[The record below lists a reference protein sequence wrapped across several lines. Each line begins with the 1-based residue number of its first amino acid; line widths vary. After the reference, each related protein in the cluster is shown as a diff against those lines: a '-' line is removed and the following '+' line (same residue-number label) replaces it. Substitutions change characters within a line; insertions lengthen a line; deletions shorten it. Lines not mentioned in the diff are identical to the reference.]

1 MKTYNYFKN
10 LKDASQRIKNE
21 IRIKSNSI
29 IISANTTGKYRSPF
43 FAKELSSKLHIPFGV
58 LFSRNIFAPE
68 NKKCIIGVVN
78 ENGDIILDNAL
89 VDFFQITQNYI
100 YSETNREIE
109 EILGYIHNYKDI
121 SLENMV
127 SNKSVILVDYAIL
140 SGFKTL
146 CAIKSL
152 IKLGVTEISIA
163 TPVISEDTFTHLS
176 KFVDSIF
183 YIRKEKHFTRKK
195 DYYKSFEKNT
205 IEDILIK
212 DNNKNEFNIRF

>member
-10 LKDASQRIKNE
+10 LKDASQQ
-21 IRIKSNSI
+21 IKSEIILKPNSI
-29 IISANTTGKYRSPF
+29 IVSINTTTKYRSPF
-43 FAKELSSKLHIPFGV
+43 FAKMLASKMNVPFDV

-100 YSETNREIE
+100 YSETNRELE
-109 EILGYIHNYKDI
+109 EILGHIHNYKDR
-121 SLENMV
+121 SLEETI
-127 SNKSVILVDYAIL
+127 SNQSVILVDYAIL

-152 IKLGVTEISIA
+152 IKLGVKEISIA
-163 TPVISEDTFTHLS
+163 TPVISTDIFDYLS
-176 KFVDSIF
+176 KYVDNIF
-183 YIRKEKHFTRKK
+183 YIKKEKHFTKK
-195 DYYKSFEKNT
+195 EDYYKSFEET
-205 IEDILIK
+205 TMEDILIK
-212 DNNKNEFNIRF
+212 DKNKNEFNI